1 MRTGARRTKIDREGR
16 EAMLRL
22 RLRLRSI
29 DVSARWALL
38 PLATGAA
45 LVASVFVGGASPSS
59 GVTAAVAVVTDGD
72 TLRLV
77 ERAKGSPDSNR
88 LPRSWHRRVLFT
100 RRSSAPTFIDSTE
113 TATDGDA
120 SSRLRASLKERLMKT
135 IKRVGAV
142 AAFLATVSGTVGRG
156 LRPLICTR
164 PPTGAA
170 SPHPCSTRTART

>member
-16 EAMLRL
+16 EAM
-22 RLRLRSI
+22 LRLRSI

-164 PPTGAA
+164 PPIRSSVAA
-170 SPHPCSTRTART
+170 PLLYKN